1 MYISH
6 LVLWWSI
13 TISITSAK
21 TCRSMDVRNKVENFK
36 NLKNCT
42 VIEGFLQVVLI
53 DNAQEEQYANL
64 SFPLL
69 REVTEYV
76 IFFRVNG
83 LRSIASLFPNLSV
96 IRGENLAMDYAF
108 IVNEVPDLREINLP
122 RLVIIRGAVS
132 LGKNPLLCFANTI
145 DWDQVAADSSSHLIF
160 SNGGEVPHC
169 PSCGHCP
176 NNRCWNGSV
185 CQVQKE
191 WKGWTSPNGE
201 ECDKQCLGGCTGK
214 GPSSCNACK
223 HVNHEGKCIVSCPKG
238 TFLFKWR
245 YCITKEQC
253 GNPEF
258 HKTITRVTS
267 DKDEGDWFTFEGT
280 CIKECPHKYER
291 HQPEGCRKCGALC
304 KKICE
309 MMVVDSLQSAQMLRD
324 CTYING
330 SLAIQINS
338 GKASVVA
345 KELENNLGKIEE
357 IAGALKIA
365 RSTPLVNLN
374 FLKNLRVIHG
384 LKEHNMSEKYDKS
397 FIVIDNQNLQELW
410 DWEKNPNYTFSIR
423 NGRPFFHHNPKLCLR
438 HIYGLTEHAGLTN
451 LTELEVAPKSN
462 GHQFACRVINLTV
475 SVHLK
480 YSNSVVLL
488 INKPDDMEFIRYV
501 AYYKKSTINMTSP
514 YGSDE
519 CGDSGWNMNDVLG
532 SYADTADNKNGSVYH
547 SINRLEPDTEYA
559 FYVATYTVE
568 STGAQSPLQ
577 QFRTLP
583 SQPGMPTKFMAHS
596 NSSNEIVLRWDPPIK
611 PNGRISKYYIT
622 GVLVKDYPTLLQD
635 RNYCAQPV
643 RNKTAKV
650 VTPPL
655 KFETFMK
662 PSDNCCD
669 LEEKRMKQSMLI
681 CETQDKSLPKIPLK
695 IPNDCDQY
703 WYDLVTNTS
712 IMDTTDSDVVFKRSA
727 NFEVKDEDY
736 TLGREEEEEDTYD
749 KYDMIS
755 FNRPVNG
762 DTREISIKPVK
773 HYSKYI
779 LTIRACRDLYKGE
792 SPDGKHCSQKAIE
805 YVFTM
810 PDPTADDIDGLKV
823 STSNR
828 TAKLMWNKPI
838 ANGVTVSYHIELLR
852 TDIANAVPQVK
863 CVPSLQADGFFI
875 LPDLPLG
882 EYKVRVKS
890 LSVSEYTTGKYTAY
904 VEFSIRE
911 YSIKKVIVVTMVVL
925 LTVIVVAIAI
935 GAAYYYKF
943 KYTQN
948 PILITSINPEY
959 CGVTF
964 DDDWELSRDRIKIIK
979 ELKRGNFGIVC
990 EGLLSPEGT
999 TVAVKKVLDSAS
1011 SLDVASFMNEAVV
1024 MKRFTNCHHI
1034 VKLIGVVSKHY
1045 PQLVVMEMMAH
1056 GDLKTFLRESRDR
1069 TPPSLA
1075 QMCLMAAQI
1084 ADGMAY
1090 LEAEKFV
1097 HRDLAA
1103 RNCMVS
1109 ADNVVKIGDFGM
1121 TRDVYETDY
1130 YRKGNKGMLPIRWMA
1145 PESLNDGVFS
1155 SKTDVWSYG
1164 IVLWEIITLA
1174 SQPYQGLSNE
1184 QVLQFVISGNKL
1196 ELPPV
1201 YPKRFKPIMSWCW
1214 KWKPKFR
1221 PTFIQILMEFEDYMT
1236 LQFRH
1241 TSYYYT
1247 PDGIQA
1253 REACLTAEQE
1263 DIHLSEITTEAHFS
1277 RTNGHAKS

>member
-13 TISITSAK
+13 TISITSAN
-21 TCRSMDVRNKVENFK
+21 TCKSMDVRNKVEHFNV
-36 NLKNCT
+36 LKNCT

-53 DNAQEEQYANL
+53 DNARDSDYVNL

-69 REVTEYV
+69 REVTDYV
-76 IFFRVNG
+76 IFFRVDG
-83 LRSIASLFPNLSV
+83 LKSIASLFPNLSV

-108 IVNEVPDLREINLP
+108 IVNELPALIEINLP

-132 LGKNPLLCFANTI
+132 LGRNPALCFADTI

-160 SNGGEVPHC
+160 SNGEDTLHC
-169 PSCGHCP
+169 PRCAHCAH
-176 NNRCWNGSV
+176 NRCWNGSV

-191 WKGWTSPNGE
+191 WTSPSGE

-214 GPSSCNACK
+214 GPSSCIACK
-223 HVNHEGKCIVSCPKG
+223 HVNHQGKCILSCPKD
-238 TFLFKWR
+238 TYLFKMR
-245 YCITKEQC
+245 YCITKEEC

-258 HKTITRVTS
+258 HKKITRTTP
-267 DKDEGDWFTFEGT
+267 DRDEGDWFTFNNT
-280 CIKECPHKYER
+280 CVRECPHKHEK
-291 HQPEGCRKCGALC
+291 HQPEGCLPCGNNC
-304 KKICE
+304 KKVCD
-309 MMVVDSLQSAQMLRD
+309 VTTVDSLASAQMLKD

-330 SLAIQINS
+330 TLAIQINS
-338 GKASVVA
+338 GKASVVV
-345 KELENNLGKIEE
+345 KELETNLGRIEE

-384 LKEHNMSEKYDKS
+384 MKEYMSDKPDKS

-410 DWEKNPNYTFSIR
+410 DWENNPSYNFSIR
-423 NGRPFFHHNPKLCLR
+423 NGRPFFHHNPKLCLK
-438 HIYGLTEHAGLTN
+438 HIQAITELAGLTN

-475 SVHLK
+475 SVHLI
-480 YSNSVVLL
+480 YNNSVVLL
-488 INKPDDMEFIRYV
+488 INKPDNMKFIRYV
-501 AYYKKSTINMTSP
+501 AYYKKATINMTSP

-532 SYADTADNKNGSVYH
+532 SYADIPDNTNGSVYH

-596 NSSNEIVLRWDPPIK
+596 NSSDEIVLRWDPPIK
-611 PNGRISKYYIT
+611 PNGRISTYIIT
-622 GVLVKDYPTLLQD
+622 GVLVNNYPTLLQD

-643 RNKTAKV
+643 RNKTTKV
-650 VTPPL
+650 VKPPL
-655 KFETFMK
+655 RFETFMK
-662 PSDNCCD
+662 KSDDCCNP
-669 LEEKRMKQSMLI
+669 EEKRMKQSVLI
-681 CETQDKSLPKIPLK
+681 CETQDDSLPKIPLK

-703 WYDLVTNTS
+703 WYDLVTNTTLKNTNPNGS
-712 IMDTTDSDVVFKRSA
+712 AMILKRSA
-727 NFEVKDEDY
+727 SFNVKEEVY
-736 TLGREEEEEDTYD
+736 TLGTEEDIYD
-749 KYDMIS
+749 NRGDMVY
-755 FNRPVNG
+755 FTRHVNG
-762 DTREISIKPVK
+762 DVREISIKPVK
-773 HYSKYI
+773 HYSEYI
-779 LTIRACRDLYKGE
+779 LTIHACRELYPGE
-792 SPDGKHCSQKAIE
+792 TLDGKNCSQKAIE
-805 YVFTM
+805 YVSTM
-810 PDPTADDIDGLKV
+810 ADPTADDIDG
-823 STSNR
+823 
-828 TAKLMWNKPI
+828 
-838 ANGVTVSYHIELLR
+838 
-852 TDIANAVPQVK
+852 
-863 CVPSLQADGFFI
+863 
-875 LPDLPLG
+875 
-882 EYKVRVKS
+882 
-890 LSVSEYTTGKYTAY
+890 
-904 VEFSIRE
+904 
-911 YSIKKVIVVTMVVL
+911 
-925 LTVIVVAIAI
+925 
-935 GAAYYYKF
+935 
-943 KYTQN
+943 
-948 PILITSINPEY
+948 
-959 CGVTF
+959 
-964 DDDWELSRDRIKIIK
+964 
-979 ELKRGNFGIVC
+979 
-990 EGLLSPEGT
+990 T
-999 TVAVKKVLDSAS
+999 TVAVKKVIDSAS
-1011 SLDVASFMNEAVV
+1011 SRDVATFMNEAVI

-1034 VKLIGVVSKHY
+1034 VKLIGVVSKDY
-1045 PQLVVMEMMAH
+1045 PQLVVMEMMAR
-1056 GDLKTFLRESRDR
+1056 GDLKTFLRESREG
-1069 TPPSLA
+1069 TPPSPA

-1130 YRKGNKGMLPIRWMA
+1130 YRKGDKGMLPIRWMA

-1174 SQPYQGLSNE
+1174 SQPYQGQSNE
-1184 QVLQFVISGNKL
+1184 QVLQYVISGNKL

-1201 YPKRFKPIMSWCW
+1201 YPKRFKPIMYWCW

-1263 DIHLSEITTEAHFS
+1263 DIHLSETTTEAHFS
-1277 RTNGHAKS
+1277 RTNGRTSS